1 MFLTHL
7 NSGRVQEG
15 QYNFFSVTSFSIV
28 HEEKCL
34 FSTLSSTLFSFFPLV
49 VVSVSYHILS
59 KVQYDGIGGLEM
71 IQQDTQCKELK
82 KRLSMYNDFQL
93 SN

>member
-1 MFLTHL
+1 MSFFHLVFNIVLFL
-7 NSGRVQEG
+7 
-15 QYNFFSVTSFSIV
+15 
-28 HEEKCL
+28 
-34 FSTLSSTLFSFFPLV
+34 STLV
-49 VVSVSYHILS
+49 VNVSYHILS